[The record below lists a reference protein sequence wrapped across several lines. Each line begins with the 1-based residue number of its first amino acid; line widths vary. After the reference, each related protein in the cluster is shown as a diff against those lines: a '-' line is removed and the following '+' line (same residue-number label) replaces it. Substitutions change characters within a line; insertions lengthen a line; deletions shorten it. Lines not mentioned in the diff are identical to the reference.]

1 VKQSREKFVALAAG
15 APGSRPAVAEDDGSG
30 FRPAARELARENTA
44 PTCENTEAARADRY
58 RAVFLSRLAHEL
70 RTPLTAIL
78 GFAEILLN
86 QEQLTE
92 AQRNFCERIQ
102 NSAQQLRQGLNQLSE
117 LSRMD
122 AGRREIHAEEFS
134 LQDLLPQSCAAIS
147 RTMQRQKSE
156 LSWFAA
162 PDLPMIVSDRGMLRQ
177 VIESFLDFMT
187 NRNSEGAV
195 VKASAEKNARG
206 FVIKLEDD
214 GELLIDPGS
223 VGVLDLIEQQCT
235 TNFDLGLVIA
245 RHHIDLLG
253 GTLSIK
259 NRQPRGL
266 DIVLEFPSVLPD
278 PQTD

>member
-1 VKQSREKFVALAAG
+1 
-15 APGSRPAVAEDDGSG
+15 
-30 FRPAARELARENTA
+30 
-44 PTCENTEAARADRY
+44 
-58 RAVFLSRLAHEL
+58 
-70 RTPLTAIL
+70 
-78 GFAEILLN
+78 
-86 QEQLTE
+86 
-92 AQRNFCERIQ
+92 
-102 NSAQQLRQGLNQLSE
+102 
-117 LSRMD
+117 
-122 AGRREIHAEEFS
+122 
-134 LQDLLPQSCAAIS
+134 LPQSCAAIS

-266 DIVLEFPSVLPD
+266 DIVLEFPLVLLD